1 MTRMELVLENGRP
14 ASEMD
19 NQELAQALRSA
30 TGLLN
35 LNPALPVRIT
45 LAQFIAEAQREL
57 NKRPDAAGN
66 QPRQAEDFTDAELDA
81 AIQHATDLRVLRP
94 RHGVQ
99 LVMANFQLGLML
111 EREQRRQGRA
121 AIGNGPS

>member
-1 MTRMELVLENGRP
+1 MTSMELVLENGRP

-35 LNPALPVRIT
+35 LNPVLPVRIT

-57 NKRPDAAGN
+57 NKRPDAEGN
-66 QPRQAEDFTDAELDA
+66 QPRKADDFTDAELDA
-81 AIQHATDLRVLRP
+81 AIQHADDLRMLRP

-111 EREQRRQGRA
+111 EREQRRHVRTTIGR
-121 AIGNGPS
+121 GPS